1 MGTYPPQVWRDR
13 AVVLRGNSRRAL
25 APRTPGNQQ
34 SLRGGWGFHTLLGGI
49 DPGDL
54 RFRPR
59 VVGVIEIWKYFES
72 GDEKLSSPGVA
83 GPRRCPERQLSLR
96 TGSMSLS

>member
-1 MGTYPPQVWRDR
+1 MSLGQLAT
-13 AVVLRGNSRRAL
+13 SRL
-25 APRTPGNQQ
+25 
-34 SLRGGWGFHTLLGGI
+34 GWGSHTLRGGI

-54 RFRPR
+54 RFRLR

-96 TGSMSLS
+96 AGSMSLS